1 MEINIVTV
9 DSGWIL
15 QKTAY
20 RLQKEINKLTLEYT
34 VNVSHKPKDEVVNI
48 YMDIQNCYSG
58 PTNGFDIGIF
68 THLHEDN
75 IKTFQSNWLTLDR
88 IVCMGARY
96 EKDLGLVYPKRQ
108 ISSCV
113 LAEVPPWQ
121 ISKTK
126 VGIFQRGEHV
136 GKGFHFMLRLPDEHT
151 ELLKEFRF
159 LFVGS
164 GWSEVV
170 DKYSDLGIDCS
181 LYDNEEYSLYEEL
194 YDNIDYLLVPS
205 LWEGGPMSIVEAC
218 QKGKPIISSNVGFA
232 IEDIPVDHVFTPGNV
247 DQLIDIFDNI
257 RVPVR
262 IRRNRVAEI
271 SMQRFASHIDDIIK
285 EQLCSV

>member
-9 DSGWIL
+9 ESGWIL

-34 VNVSHKPKDEVVNI
+34 CNVSHSPKDGVVNI
-48 YMDIQNCYSG
+48 YMDIQNCYLG
-58 PTNGFDIGIF
+58 PTNGLDIGIF
-68 THLHEDN
+68 THLHEDRL
-75 IKTFQSNWLTLDR
+75 TQFQPIWKQLDR
-88 IVCMGARY
+88 IVCMGTRY
-96 EKDLGLVYPKRQ
+96 NRMLKDVYPERQ
-108 ISSCV
+108 LSSCV

-126 VGIFQRGEHV
+126 VGIFQRGEHI
-136 GKGFHFMLRLPDEHT
+136 GKGFDFMFNLPNEHT

-164 GWSEVV
+164 GWDAVV
-170 DKYSDLGIDCS
+170 DKYSDMGIDCS
-181 LYDNEEYSLYEEL
+181 LYDNEEYALYEEL

-218 QKGKPIISSNVGFA
+218 QKGKPIISADVGFA
-232 IEDIPVDHVFTPGNV
+232 VEDIPVDHVFAPGNV
-247 DQLIDIFDNI
+247 DQLIDIFDTI

-262 IRRNRVAEI
+262 IRRNRIAEI
-271 SMQRFASHIDDIIK
+271 SMLKFASHIDDIIK
-285 EQLCSV
+285 ESLCSV